1 MFSPNFKMIERLD
14 FLEEVEANSEIIYMN
29 GILPM
34 ASLNECS
41 FELNNSKNLMLA
53 KAAFMSKDIE
63 LLEAVYKDHIV
74 WRAIFT
80 TKDRVSELI
89 SFETVNQQK
98 TNYEPGKQ
106 NRLYESFN
114 IPTGN
119 IRFSLKES
127 AIPGLGKK
135 LFNEYIDIL
144 NERDFLWAEF
154 LSVETAVQFYKK
166 TLNSLL
172 EEGKIYG
179 FYWPDEEVEEGRE
192 DCQIQIPLQYCN
204 RFIVSLK

>member
-106 NRLYESFN
+106 NRFYELFN

-119 IRFSLKES
+119 IRFSLQES

-172 EEGKIYG
+172 EEGKIDG
-179 FYWPDEEVEEGRE
+179 FYWPDEEVEEGRK